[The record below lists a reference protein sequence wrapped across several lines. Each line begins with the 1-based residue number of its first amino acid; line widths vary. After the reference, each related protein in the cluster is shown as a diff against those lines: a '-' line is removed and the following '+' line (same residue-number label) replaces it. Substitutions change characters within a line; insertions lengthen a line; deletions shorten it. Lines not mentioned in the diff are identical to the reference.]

1 MSSVTNRVTA
11 VFERVPSLYYQQ
23 VFFFLVLGYVSLM
36 MWDARTYS
44 PTVGL
49 FPLLVGVP
57 LIGLLVAQLA
67 YPVLPDRLRVSADGL
82 MERVAEDEA
91 VETGETVDPAV
102 RMRREAAMVGWTLA
116 VLSLTYFFGF
126 LSTLTVF
133 VFGFIYYYER
143 NGKLALGVTVLNL
156 VISYVLFVQIL
167 QIRLFPGAI
176 W

>member
-1 MSSVTNRVTA
+1 
-11 VFERVPSLYYQQ
+11 
-23 VFFFLVLGYVSLM
+23 
-36 MWDARTYS
+36 
-44 PTVGL
+44 
-49 FPLLVGVP
+49 
-57 LIGLLVAQLA
+57 
-67 YPVLPDRLRVSADGL
+67 

-91 VETGETVDPAV
+91 VETGETVDPSV

-126 LSTLTVF
+126 LSTLTMF

-143 NGKLALGVTVLNL
+143 NGKLALGVTGLNL